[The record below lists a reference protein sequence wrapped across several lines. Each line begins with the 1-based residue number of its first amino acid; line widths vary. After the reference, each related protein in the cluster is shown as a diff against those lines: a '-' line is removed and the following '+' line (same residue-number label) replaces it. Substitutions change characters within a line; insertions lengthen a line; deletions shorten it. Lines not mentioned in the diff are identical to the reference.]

1 MLMKF
6 RGAIFDLDGVLVD
19 TVPVHFWAWKT
30 MFESRGIPFDTDAYL
45 NYVDG
50 RTRQD
55 GVRAMMPH
63 ANEAVITAAA
73 DQKQALFVD
82 RLTDGLKVFES
93 SIRLVNRLS
102 EAGIQMAVASSSANI
117 KSILVQAGIHDRFGS
132 IVSGSEIANGK
143 PHPQIFLTAAQ
154 QLGLTAEECVVFE
167 DATSGVQ
174 AAKSGGFYCIGVDRN
189 EQPDRLAGADTLVS
203 DLGELD
209 AANLFALND
218 S

>member
-1 MLMKF
+1 MNF

-30 MFESRGIPFDTDAYL
+30 MFENHGIAFDSHLYL
-45 NYVDG
+45 EKVDG
-50 RTRQD
+50 RTRID

-63 ANEAVITAAA
+63 ASERSITKAA

-117 KSILVQAGIHDRFGS
+117 RSILSQVGILDRFGS
-132 IVSGSEIANGK
+132 TVSGSEIANGK
-143 PHPQIFLTAAQ
+143 PHPEIFLTAAD
-154 QLGLTAEECVVFE
+154 QLGLSVAECVVFE

-174 AAKSGGFYCIGVDRN
+174 AAKSGGFYCVGIDRN
-189 EQPDRLAGADTLVS
+189 EQPDRLAGADVLVS

-209 AANLFALND
+209 AATLFALID